1 MTEYEDINSWDDLDN
16 IDMNIL
22 RGIYAYGYEKPSPIQ
37 RKAIRPVIAGRDVV
51 GQAQSGT
58 GKTATFTIGALSK
71 IDLTS
76 NETQVLIM
84 SPTREL
90 CTQTAKV
97 VESIGGMMTGLR
109 IQTAFGGR
117 SEVRSEGRNSEGRS
131 SDNDWFNRSDKRS
144 DDKRSDEKRIN
155 ETGKP
160 HIICGCPGR
169 IHDMLNRNTLTA
181 KYLKLVV
188 IDEADEMLSD
198 GFKEQVY
205 NIFKFFHDELQIAI
219 FSATM
224 PENILALANKF
235 MRDPVRICVKAEQ
248 LTLEG
253 ISQFYVALEDDH
265 QKYAVLKDLF
275 SHLSVS
281 QTIIYSN
288 SVKRVADLYDAMLHD
303 EFPVGC
309 IHSSMDKEAR
319 DAAISDFRNGKTRVL
334 ISSDVTARGIDV
346 QQVSV
351 VVNFDVP
358 RSVHT
363 YLHRIGR
370 SGRWGRK
377 GVGINFITRRDADQ
391 IREIEKYYNC
401 EIREMPENI
410 EAFMKN

>member
-1 MTEYEDINSWDDLDN
+1 MTDFEDISSWDDLD
-16 IDMNIL
+16 IDENIL

-37 RKAIRPVIAGRDVV
+37 QKAIRPVIAGRDII

-71 IDLTS
+71 VDLS
-76 NETQVLIM
+76 LNETQVLIM

-90 CTQTAKV
+90 CTQTANV
-97 VESIGGMMTGLR
+97 VQHIGGMMKGLR
-109 IQTAFGGR
+109 IQTAFGGL
-117 SEVRSEGRNSEGRS
+117 SGVK
-131 SDNDWFNRSDKRS
+131 SDMNWMDKRR
-144 DDKRSDEKRIN
+144 DN
-155 ETGKP
+155 NNP

-169 IHDMLNRNTLTA
+169 IYDMLNRSTMTA
-181 KYLKLVV
+181 RYLKIVV
-188 IDEADEMLSD
+188 IDEADEMLSE

-205 NIFKFFHDELQIAI
+205 NIFKYFHDELQIAI

-224 PENILALANKF
+224 PESMLTLANKF
-235 MRDPVRICVKAEQ
+235 MRDPVRISVKAEM

-253 ISQFYVALEDDH
+253 ISQFYVALDDDQ
-265 QKYAVLKDLF
+265 QKYAVLKDIF
-275 SHLSVS
+275 ASLSVS
-281 QTIIYSN
+281 QTIIYCN

-309 IHSSMDKEAR
+309 IHSSMDKDAR

-377 GVGINFITRRDADQ
+377 GVGINFITRRDANQ
-391 IREIEKYYNC
+391 LREIEKYYNC

-410 EAFMKN
+410 DMYVKN

>member
-1 MTEYEDINSWDDLDN
+1 MTDFEDISSWDDLD
-16 IDMNIL
+16 IDENIL

-37 RKAIRPVIAGRDVV
+37 QKAIRPVIAGRDII

-71 IDLTS
+71 VDLS
-76 NETQVLIM
+76 LNETQVLIM

-90 CTQTAKV
+90 CTQTANV
-97 VESIGGMMTGLR
+97 VQHIGGMMKGLR
-109 IQTAFGGR
+109 IQTAFGGGGTTGGLSGTKSGGDSWR
-117 SEVRSEGRNSEGRS
+117 DNKKS
-131 SDNDWFNRSDKRS
+131 SDNN
-144 DDKRSDEKRIN
+144 N
-155 ETGKP
+155 NP
-160 HIICGCPGR
+160 HIVCGCPGR
-169 IHDMLNRNTLTA
+169 IYDMLNRSTMTA
-181 KYLKLVV
+181 RYLKIVV
-188 IDEADEMLSD
+188 IDEADEMLSE

-205 NIFKFFHDELQIAI
+205 NIFKYFHDELQIAI

-224 PENILALANKF
+224 PESMLTLANKF
-235 MRDPVRICVKAEQ
+235 MRDPVRISVKAEM

-253 ISQFYVALEDDH
+253 ISQFYVALDDDQ
-265 QKYAVLKDLF
+265 QKYAVLKDIF
-275 SHLSVS
+275 AALSVS
-281 QTIIYSN
+281 QTIIYCN

-377 GVGINFITRRDADQ
+377 GVGINFITRRDANQLRD
-391 IREIEKYYNC
+391 IEKYYNC

-410 EAFMKN
+410 DMFVKN

>member
-1 MTEYEDINSWDDLDN
+1 
-16 IDMNIL
+16 
-22 RGIYAYGYEKPSPIQ
+22 
-37 RKAIRPVIAGRDVV
+37 
-51 GQAQSGT
+51 
-58 GKTATFTIGALSK
+58 
-71 IDLTS
+71 
-76 NETQVLIM
+76 
-84 SPTREL
+84 
-90 CTQTAKV
+90 
-97 VESIGGMMTGLR
+97 
-109 IQTAFGGR
+109 
-117 SEVRSEGRNSEGRS
+117 
-131 SDNDWFNRSDKRS
+131 
-144 DDKRSDEKRIN
+144 
-155 ETGKP
+155 
-160 HIICGCPGR
+160 
-169 IHDMLNRNTLTA
+169 LTA
-181 KYLKLVV
+181 KYLKIVV
-188 IDEADEMLSD
+188 IDEADEMLSE

-224 PENILALANKF
+224 PENILTLANKF
-235 MRDPVRICVKAEQ
+235 MRDPVRISVKAEM

-253 ISQFYVALEDDH
+253 ISQFYVALDDDQ
-265 QKYAVLKDLF
+265 QKYAVLKDIF
-275 SHLSVS
+275 ASLSVS
-281 QTIIYSN
+281 QTIIYCN

-309 IHSSMDKEAR
+309 IHSSMDKDAR

-377 GVGINFITRRDADQ
+377 GVGINFITRRDANQLRD
-391 IREIEKYYNC
+391 IEKYYNC

-410 EAFMKN
+410 DMFVKN

>member
-1 MTEYEDINSWDDLDN
+1 MTDFEDLETWDDLDT
-16 IDMNIL
+16 IDVNIL

-37 RKAIRPVIAGRDVV
+37 RKAIRPVIAGRDII

-58 GKTATFTIGALSK
+58 GKTATFTIGSLSK
-71 IDLTS
+71 IDLTL

-90 CTQTAKV
+90 CTQTANV
-97 VESIGGMMTGLR
+97 VTHIGGMMKGLR
-109 IQTAFGGR
+109 VQTAFGGL
-117 SEVRSEGRNSEGRS
+117 SGAKSHNNSLAWRDSPSKDG
-131 SDNDWFNRSDKRS
+131 N
-144 DDKRSDEKRIN
+144 
-155 ETGKP
+155 P

-169 IHDMLNRNTLTA
+169 IYDMLNRSTMTA
-181 KYLKLVV
+181 KHLKIVV

-198 GFKEQVY
+198 GFKEQIY

-224 PENILALANKF
+224 PENILTLANKF
-235 MRDPVRICVKAEQ
+235 MRDPVRISVKAEM

-253 ISQFYVALEDDH
+253 ISQFYVALDDDQ
-265 QKYAVLKDLF
+265 QKYAVLKDIF
-275 SHLSVS
+275 ASLSVS
-281 QTIIYSN
+281 QTIIYCN
-288 SVKRVADLYDAMLHD
+288 SVKRVADLYDAMLQD

-309 IHSSMDKEAR
+309 IHSSMDKGAR

-377 GVGINFITRRDADQ
+377 GVGINFITRRDANQLRD
-391 IREIEKYYNC
+391 IEKYYNC

-410 EAFMKN
+410 DMFVKN